1 MQGTLT
7 DFQIFY
13 VDYYETDPVVEFSEE
28 NPDPVPVVEF
38 SEENPDPVFRKKT
51 MELGFV
57 PKKEWITMMEKFK
70 MKCAHPKD
78 RKKSPVYCKNMKTKH
93 W

>member
-1 MQGTLT
+1 M
-7 DFQIFY
+7 
-13 VDYYETDPVVEFSEE
+13 VEVEFSEE
-28 NPDPVPVVEF
+28 NPDPEPVL
-38 SEENPDPVFRKKT
+38 RKKT